1 MAHVELKIKYRGDKD
16 GWRVEGPNGKFTLN
30 PSVKKKDTVRWSS
43 PEADACIVTLD
54 QSPFLKNGQPVVHEV
69 IELPKGDKTEKLEIA
84 ADTND
89 GLYEYAVLVRTGDR
103 DYTYVRGAESPPGVI
118 VGG

>member
-1 MAHVELKIKYRGDKD
+1 MAHLELKIKYRGDRD
-16 GWRVEGPNGKFTLN
+16 GWRVEGPNGAFKPN
-30 PSVKKKDTVRWSS
+30 PSVMNKDTVRWHS
-43 PEADACIVTLD
+43 PEADACIVLLD
-54 QSPFLKNGQPVVHEV
+54 QSPFLKNGQRFARE
-69 IELPKGDKTEKLEIA
+69 IIDLPKGDKTEKFEIA
-84 ADTND
+84 DADH